1 MANPASF
8 AVRAPS
14 AIEINKVLRS
24 TYALLAMT
32 LLWSA
37 VTASVAVAI
46 GAPSFGFITLLVFF
60 GLLFA
65 VHKTADSGWG
75 LVWTFALT
83 GFLGFSLAPLLA
95 AVLSLADGGALVAQ
109 SLGITA
115 VAFFGLSIYV
125 VSTKKDFSFL
135 SGFLIVGAIVI
146 VASWVVSIFYW
157 TTLLSQVMAGVGILF
172 GCALI
177 LWQTSAVV
185 RGEETNYIRATIG
198 HLRQPLQHL
207 QFVVAAV
214 RDRRRR
220 LRVSRPLP
228 KNRLR

>member
-83 GFLGFSLAPLLA
+83 GFLGFSLAPLLT

-198 HLRQPLQHL
+198 IY
-207 QFVVAAV
+207 
-214 RDRRRR
+214 
-220 LRVSRPLP
+220 VSLY
-228 KNRLR
+228 NIFSSLLLLFGIGGDD

>member
-8 AVRAPS
+8 VARAPS

-37 VTASVAVAI
+37 VTASVAVAMD
-46 GAPSFGFITLLVFF
+46 APYLGFITLIVFF
-60 GLLFA
+60 GLLYA
-65 VHKTADSGWG
+65 VHKTANSGWG

-83 GFLGFSLAPLLA
+83 GFSGFSMAPLLG

-135 SGFLIVGAIVI
+135 AGFIVVGFIVI
-146 VASWVVSIFYW
+146 IALWVVSFFYFS
-157 TTLLSQVMAGVGILF
+157 TLFAQVMAGICILF
-172 GCALI
+172 GTAWI

-198 HLRQPLQHL
+198 IYVGLYNIFTSLL
-207 QFVVAAV
+207 LLFGIGE
-214 RDRRRR
+214 D
-220 LRVSRPLP
+220 
-228 KNRLR
+228 

>member
-8 AVRAPS
+8 VARAPS

-37 VTASVAVAI
+37 VTASVAVAMD
-46 GAPSFGFITLLVFF
+46 APYLGFITLIVFF
-60 GLLFA
+60 GLLYA
-65 VHKTADSGWG
+65 VHKTANSGWG

-83 GFLGFSLAPLLA
+83 GFMGFSMAPLLG

-135 SGFLIVGAIVI
+135 AGFIVVGFIVI
-146 VASWVVSIFYW
+146 IALWVVSFFYFS
-157 TTLLSQVMAGVGILF
+157 TLFAQVMAGICILF
-172 GCALI
+172 GTAWI

-198 HLRQPLQHL
+198 IYVGLYNIFTSLL
-207 QFVVAAV
+207 LLFGIGE
-214 RDRRRR
+214 D
-220 LRVSRPLP
+220 
-228 KNRLR
+228 